1 MRRLSS
7 SSTFFYK
14 WVAPVIWLGLVGAGF
29 VTGLFSQT
37 GFLSRHIGG
46 HAPSNPMVVIVPII
60 MFVLGVLLFRRLL
73 WVFVDE
79 VMLDGDTLI
88 VKKGDEQ
95 LRIALAEV
103 INVNSINAVNP
114 RRISLRL
121 RNNTRLGR
129 DIDFIPAGRRPRFF
143 RGMIKLDPIAEELI
157 DRIDVLRRGSR

>member
-14 WVAPVIWLGLVGAGF
+14 WVFPLIWLGLVGFVFVMGF
-29 VTGLFSQT
+29 FSP
-37 GFLSRHIGG
+37 HIRQY
-46 HAPSNPMVVIVPII
+46 PPPDPVIVAMPII
-60 MFVLGVLLFRRLL
+60 MLFAGFFLFRRLL
-73 WVFVDE
+73 GGLADE

-103 INVNSINAVNP
+103 INVNSLSAVNP

-121 RNNTRLGR
+121 RNSTRLGR
-129 DIDFIPAGRRPRFF
+129 DIDFIPAGRRPF
-143 RGMIKLDPIAEELI
+143 RLLGMTRLDPLAEELI
-157 DRIDVLRRGSR
+157 DRIDALRRGSR

>member
-14 WVAPVIWLGLVGAGF
+14 WVFPVIWLGFIGF
-29 VTGLFSQT
+29 GFIMGFFSP
-37 GFLSRHIGG
+37 HIRQY
-46 HAPSNPMVVIVPII
+46 PPPVPMIVAMPII
-60 MFVLGVLLFRRLL
+60 MLVFSFFLFRRLL
-73 WVFVDE
+73 GGLADE

-103 INVNSINAVNP
+103 ININSLNAVNP

-121 RNNTRLGR
+121 RNSTRLGR
-129 DIDFIPAGRRPRFF
+129 DIDFIPVGRRSFRFV
-143 RGMIKLDPIAEELI
+143 GMIRLDPLAEELI
-157 DRIDVLRRGSR
+157 DRVEALRRSSR